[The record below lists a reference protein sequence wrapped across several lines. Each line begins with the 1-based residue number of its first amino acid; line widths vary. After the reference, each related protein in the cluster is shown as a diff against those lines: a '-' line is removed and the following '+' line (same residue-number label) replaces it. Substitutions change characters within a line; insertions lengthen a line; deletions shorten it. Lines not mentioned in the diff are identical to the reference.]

1 LSVKNKNKSFKN
13 FSDWLKLESSHHIS
27 TKGISKILK
36 QKDIM
41 SGSKNSIHEQKNS
54 ISELNKKEH
63 KPQIVLKE
71 SDGIVTGLEI
81 TCVCGETINIDFEYD
96 KKSGISYLKNN

>member
-13 FSDWLKLESSHHIS
+13 FSDWLKLETSHQIS
-27 TKGISKILK
+27 AKGLSKILK
-36 QKDIM
+36 RKDIM
-41 SGSKNSIHEQKNS
+41 SGQKNSIHEPKNT
-54 ISELNKKEH
+54 ISELNKNEH

-81 TCVCGETINIDFEYD
+81 TCVCGETINVDFEYD
-96 KKSGISYLKNN
+96 KKSGISYLKNS